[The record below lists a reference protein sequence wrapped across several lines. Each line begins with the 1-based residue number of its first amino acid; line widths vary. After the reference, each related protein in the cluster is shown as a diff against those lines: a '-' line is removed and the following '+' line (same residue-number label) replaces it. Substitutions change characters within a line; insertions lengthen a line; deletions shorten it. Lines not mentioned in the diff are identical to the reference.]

1 MNRGNSCRDLALP
14 RHVAGEESR
23 SAGFTLIEMLVVLA
37 ILGIIGTMGV
47 TTYIRESRVAAVR
60 QAAIEMQSDIE
71 TLRSS
76 TIRYNGDSKFAL
88 ATGGKGY
95 TLTIASNPA
104 ATTITRTFSNGVTAT
119 TTASDLT
126 YKAPLST
133 VDAPDRSYTLSFDSI
148 SYYVKVIGVT
158 GKAVLSATP

>member
-1 MNRGNSCRDLALP
+1 MNQIASPDHAVRSRYKAGAGRGVP
-14 RHVAGEESR
+14 
-23 SAGFTLIEMLVVLA
+23 GFTLIEMLVVLS
-37 ILGIIGTMGV
+37 ILGIIGAVGV
-47 TTYIRESRVAAVR
+47 SSYIRESRVAAVR
-60 QAAIEMQSDIE
+60 QAAIEMQSDLE

-76 TIRYNGDSKFAL
+76 TIRYNGDSKFVL

-95 TLTIASNPA
+95 TLTIASNPTA
-104 ATTITRTFSNGVTAT
+104 RTVTRTFSNGVTAA
-119 TTASDLT
+119 TTANNVT

-133 VDAPDRSYTLSFDSI
+133 IDAADRSYELSFDSI